1 MTIHAAT
8 AEAVERAAAALMH
21 GALVAFPTETV
32 YGLGADAGNPAAVER
47 IFAAKGRPADHPVIV
62 HLAGADAL
70 PRWARTIPEGARRL
84 AAAFWPGP
92 LTLILPR
99 AGGVADVV
107 TGGQDTVGL
116 RVPSH
121 PVARA
126 LLDAFARQ
134 AGTAS
139 PHRRRTA
146 SAASRRRPRATS
158 RTISATATAM
168 ILDGGACAIGIEST
182 IVAFD
187 GDEPVLLRPGGLP
200 LGELARVLGQAPLA
214 AGAGA
219 PRASGTLAA
228 HYAPRTRMQLITA
241 TALRGEARQRQERD
255 ENPAVLA
262 HSVPRPEDFSGT
274 WIAAPG
280 DCAGYAHDLYAN
292 LRRLDAVERRRD
304 PGRAAAA
311 RRCVA
316 RRARSPRTR
325 RRRQR
330 RRPRLA
336 SLRKPSDE
344 RSRDRPRPR
353 FVQGLA
359 RRAGGV
365 RRAGGGTAP
374 GVARRAPAPLPD
386 GRWRRGDARRRPRR
400 VGQRRRARFADGA
413 RRRWRPG
420 GDRLRRPRRKKSRCS
435 RSRRSWRSPIRR
447 RCGWPSASATRA
459 ASASSSGRSSTGG
472 CGGS

>member
-1 MTIHAAT
+1 VTIHAAT
-8 AEAVERAAAALMH
+8 AEAVERAAAALVR
-21 GALVAFPTETV
+21 GSLVAFPTETV

-62 HLAGADAL
+62 HIAGAALL

-99 AGGVADVV
+99 AGDVADVV

-134 AGTAS
+134 GGHGIAAPSANRFGRISPTTAR
-139 PHRRRTA
+139 HVEDDLGA
-146 SAASRRRPRATS
+146 
-158 RTISATATAM
+158 ATAM

-187 GDEPVLLRPGGLP
+187 GDEPLLLRPGGLP
-200 LGELARVLGQAPLA
+200 VGELARVLGRAPLA

-255 ENPAVLA
+255 ENPVVLA
-262 HSVPRPEDFSGT
+262 HSVPRPEDFNGT

-280 DCAGYAHDLYAN
+280 DPAGYAHDLYAN
-292 LRRLDAVERRRD
+292 LRRLDAVEADEILVELPPGDDAWLAVRD
-304 PGRAAAA
+304 RLARAAAG
-311 RRCVA
+311 
-316 RRARSPRTR
+316 
-325 RRRQR
+325 
-330 RRPRLA
+330 
-336 SLRKPSDE
+336 SDDD
-344 RSRDRPRPR
+344 RD
-353 FVQGLA
+353 
-359 RRAGGV
+359 
-365 RRAGGGTAP
+365 
-374 GVARRAPAPLPD
+374 
-386 GRWRRGDARRRPRR
+386 
-400 VGQRRRARFADGA
+400 
-413 RRRWRPG
+413 
-420 GDRLRRPRRKKSRCS
+420 
-435 RSRRSWRSPIRR
+435 
-447 RCGWPSASATRA
+447 
-459 ASASSSGRSSTGG
+459 
-472 CGGS
+472 